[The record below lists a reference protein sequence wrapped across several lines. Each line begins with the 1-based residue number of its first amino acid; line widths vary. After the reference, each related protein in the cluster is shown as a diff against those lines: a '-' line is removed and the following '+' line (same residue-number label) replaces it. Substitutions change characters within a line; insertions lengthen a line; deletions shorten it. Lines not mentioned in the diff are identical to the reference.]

1 MCSPNTGKYEMAKH
15 KNIENSE
22 VAAVFETYP
31 KEIKSKL
38 MLLRQL
44 IFDVASR
51 TDGVGELEE
60 TLKWGQPS
68 YLTTQTQSGSL
79 VRIDQIKSQEGKY
92 AIFFHCQ
99 TTLVDTFKEMYRSQF
114 EFGGNRSIIFNVK
127 DKVPVADLS
136 HCVAMALT
144 YHLNKK
150 QNNRTAENTHITRRP
165 TGRAKAARR

>member
-1 MCSPNTGKYEMAKH
+1 MAKH

-38 MLLRQL
+38 MFLRQL

-51 TDGVGELEE
+51 TNGVGKLEE

-92 AIFFHCQ
+92 AMFFHCQ
-99 TTLVDTFKEMYRSQF
+99 TTLVDTFKEMYRGQF
-114 EFGGNRSIIFNVK
+114 EFGGNRSIIFSLK
-127 DKVPVADLS
+127 DKVPVEELS
-136 HCVAMALT
+136 HCVSMALT

-150 QNNRTAENTHITRRP
+150 QNNRASENKHITRRS